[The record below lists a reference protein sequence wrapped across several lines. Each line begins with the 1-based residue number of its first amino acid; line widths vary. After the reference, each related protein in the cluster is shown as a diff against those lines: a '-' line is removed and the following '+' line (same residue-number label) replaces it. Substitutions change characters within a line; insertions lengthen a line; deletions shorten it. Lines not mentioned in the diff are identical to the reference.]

1 MEILNGWNNTNGQN
15 PEKKVKSLNQI
26 LLISFFNKNKD
37 IMFDKLMAAQQKAEE
52 IKKRLDTVSVFAE
65 VEGGAIKVTST
76 ANKTITA
83 IEINEDF
90 FKGAD
95 KEELEE
101 LLLTAINKV
110 LVQAENV
117 SATEMQSATQDMLGG
132 LGGMFGN

>member
-1 MEILNGWNNTNGQN
+1 MLDQ
-15 PEKKVKSLNQI
+15 
-26 LLISFFNKNKD
+26 
-37 IMFDKLMAAQQKAEE
+37 LMAAQQKAEE
-52 IKKRLDTVSVFAE
+52 IKKRLDTVSVYAD

-90 FKGAD
+90 FKEAD

-110 LVQAENV
+110 LQQAENV
-117 SATEMQSATQDMLGG
+117 NAAEMQSVTQNMFGD
-132 LGGMFGN
+132 LGGMFGK